1 MIIPVRGKSPVLSIM
16 AITIL
21 LYSCSFKP
29 TPKKIVEDMIRVK
42 NSGQVTAALEYISD
56 NSLLE
61 IPKMGIRMEG
71 KEGRRAIAEYD
82 SALHTVLTPSDFT
95 ISGDTV
101 FCSITEHNDW
111 IEAAEIPDAHYPRVM
126 YVVKDGKITYTSAE
140 LDDSSKEN
148 FERVLDQFVFWG
160 NDNYPEKMK
169 KMAPTGEFV
178 YNAENG
184 VTVVEMLREWKA
196 EQKRQQSP
204 TGLMPKKPDKTK

>member
-1 MIIPVRGKSPVLSIM
+1 MRSINRQTVPVFIIAALSVSLIV
-16 AITIL
+16 
-21 LYSCSFKP
+21 CSFKP

-42 NSGQVTAALEYISD
+42 NSGQMAAALEFISD
-56 NSLLE
+56 NSVLE
-61 IPKMGIRMEG
+61 IPKMGIMMEG

-82 SALHTVLTPSDFT
+82 SVLHTVLTPSDFT

-101 FCSITEHNDW
+101 FCSMTEHNDW
-111 IEAAEIPDAHYPRVM
+111 IAAAEIPDAYYPRVM
-126 YVVKDGKITYTSAE
+126 YVVKDGKITYTFAD
-140 LDDSSKEN
+140 LADSSKEN
-148 FERVLDQFVFWG
+148 FERVLDHFVFWG

-204 TGLMPKKPDKTK
+204 ASMMPRKPDITK